1 MDIAKLLIVG
11 ESECGIFFGSKV
23 LDAFVFFYLFF
34 FFTFFPV
41 LVVIVISISFIAR
54 PIVARWPSPSFLGS
68 GFRRISAGFLFFSPP
83 PAGEEPLAPPPPSG
97 WSGSSF
103 GLPEDIVLELTTSSF
118 NVSYMSAGLLNPL
131 THSSFFR

>member
-1 MDIAKLLIVG
+1 MDITKLLIVG
-11 ESECGIFFGSKV
+11 KSECGIFFGSKV

-68 GFRRISAGFLFFSPP
+68 GFRRFPTRPLVLPPP
-83 PAGEEPLAPPPPSG
+83 PAGEEPLAPPPPPG
-97 WSGSSF
+97 
-103 GLPEDIVLELTTSSF
+103 
-118 NVSYMSAGLLNPL
+118 
-131 THSSFFR
+131 